1 MRTNDSITYEYL
13 ATILEP
19 RDFEETGFDFRYHNE
34 QFGYNV
40 FVSHHE
46 STAWNVSV
54 HSYLTGL
61 QHNTCVNTVGNLK
74 TAFAL
79 FGCPEIA
86 AMIEVDNNEEPCNQ
100 KRPQDSG
107 DTAPSSENDCAP
119 ADSTPDAGRGNDLD
133 NGELLSMLSY
143 AWGETFRNLWDG
155 IVQFFY
161 SLTLTFMVAI
171 IFPIN
176 LFHRIKHN

>member
-1 MRTNDSITYEYL
+1 MRTNDPLTYEYL

-19 RDFEETGFDFRYHNE
+19 RDFEENGCDFRYHNE

-40 FVSHHE
+40 FVSHHK
-46 STAWNVSV
+46 STAWNISV
-54 HSYLTGL
+54 RSHLTGL
-61 QHNTCVNTVGNLK
+61 QHNTYVNTVGNLK

-86 AMIEVDNNEEPCNQ
+86 AMIEVDDNEELCNQ

-107 DTAPSSENDCAP
+107 G
-119 ADSTPDAGRGNDLD
+119 ADSMPKAGRGNDLS

-143 AWGETFRNLWDG
+143 AWGETFRNLWND

-161 SLTLTFMVAI
+161 SLTLTYIAAI
-171 IFPIN
+171 LFPIN
-176 LFHRIKHN
+176 LFCRIIHR